1 MLLPRELSGA
11 EGRKTVPRH
20 NHAAHN
26 KVLMQSWPHAAHNKV
41 LMQPCSSCRCQ
52 CAVTQPTPRQR
63 RRLGLNTKHHSARPP
78 GPRSLRGGGV
88 GGVEEWKGG
97 GVESARSRVSEG
109 WKSEGVEEWRVG
121 LNKSLFETKLQGI
134 ITCSSTSYRR

>member
-20 NHAAHN
+20 N
-26 KVLMQSWPHAAHNKV
+26 HAAHNKV

-78 GPRSLRGGGV
+78 GPRSLRGGGM

-97 GVESARSRVSEG
+97 GVESARSRSRKGGRVKG
-109 WKSEGVEEWRVG
+109 WRSGG
-121 LNKSLFETKLQGI
+121 LV
-134 ITCSSTSYRR
+134 